1 MDNLFLESYLHL
13 VKFHGLVN
21 YPTYNFDS
29 TFCNG
34 KRINFINITTPDEA
48 RHYIYYG
55 GRTTIS
61 NPFVILT
68 IPKVGEAHIQSLM
81 MLYRRSIDRFDLVPY
96 MLKLAL
102 SHTDR
107 NIQLTD
113 NFIIQIERGTRIKLS
128 DILFLASGLTI
139 YETSLQVIPET
150 NMDVQRAWREQY
162 VNKLWKHIIP
172 VSSPL
177 FALIDEHTS
186 VQMAIHIILNNRE
199 ILKVYVKYNH
209 TIINNIYLSE
219 EWKYIRV

>member
-1 MDNLFLESYLHL
+1 MDNLFLESYLYL
-13 VKFHGLVN
+13 VKFHGLVD
-21 YPTYNFDS
+21 YPTYHFDS
-29 TFCNG
+29 IFCNS
-34 KRINFINITTPDEA
+34 KRINFITTTTPDEA

-61 NPFVILT
+61 NPFIILT

-113 NFIIQIERGTRIKLS
+113 NFIIQIERGLRIKLS
-128 DILFLASGLTI
+128 DILFIVSGCTI
-139 YETSLQVIPET
+139 YENSLQVIPKM
-150 NMDVQRAWREQY
+150 NMDLQKAWREQY
-162 VNKLWKHIIP
+162 VNKLWKDIIP
-172 VSSPL
+172 ASSPL
-177 FALIDEHTS
+177 FKLTDEHTS
-186 VQMAIHIILNNRE
+186 VKKAFHTILNNRE
-199 ILKVYVKYNH
+199 MLKVYVKYNY
-209 TIINNIYLSE
+209 TIINNIYLPE